1 MLKPSS
7 TNPAPW
13 AFRAHFRR
21 GAFGWNSSKLAIE
34 RIHEALAE
42 IRAVAR
48 QDPAAAAEGAVLFL
62 ERLSPALNQVD
73 SCTGA
78 LGNATYAAVRNWC
91 PSSEP
96 HRRLAGSSSMQ
107 TDFALDA
114 LEQSLYARRA
124 ERERG
129 QEGNLAHHSAHKE
142 RARHQRPANTPHPPR
157 QQGAPHPGFPHRQGR
172 ECSLI
177 DLATKQ
183 AGTRRDI
190 VTTLPKP
197 WPRDVRCVCDP
208 ADGID

>member
-78 LGNATYAAVRNWC
+78 LGNATNAAVRNWC

-129 QEGNLAHHSAHKE
+129 QEGNLAHHSD
-142 RARHQRPANTPHPPR
+142 RGSQYVSPSNLFGPSVRRQFCPLGLMLPASKH
-157 QQGAPHPGFPHRQGR
+157 G
-172 ECSLI
+172 
-177 DLATKQ
+177 
-183 AGTRRDI
+183 
-190 VTTLPKP
+190 
-197 WPRDVRCVCDP
+197 
-208 ADGID
+208 